1 MAGDAAGDAVPGAGG
16 LQGSGVTVVTILI
29 AAVAMLFGGL
39 PLAAV
44 LMALSGFLLLGVLVL
59 MPGVG
64 EDIAA
69 ERAEANGLP
78 EPPTHRGARTREKG
92 REDG

>member
-1 MAGDAAGDAVPGAGG
+1 MQLATLSPAQVAFRAAA
-16 LQGSGVTVVTILI
+16 LRVVTILI

-44 LMALSGFLLLGVLVL
+44 LMALSGFLLLWVLVL